1 MKNGRFRA
9 DLFHRLAVLR
19 LVTAAIK
26 QKEVD
31 ERIELDD
38 AQVLAVLD
46 KMVKQRRESL
56 EQYRAARRDDLAD
69 QEAFELE
76 LIQTYLPEPLGDA
89 ELAGL
94 ISDGR
99 VDVRLPLCGPL
110 DRLDQQPRGLRAARG
125 YEPAQGAHPHVHR
138 PAGLVERLEEGGGD
152 EDGDGSARAGSG
164 GMGGSEAGSGAI
176 GEAGSQDMIEKW

>member
-1 MKNGRFRA
+1 MSLKSRIQDDVKNAMRA
-9 DLFHRLAVLR
+9 QPRERLAVLR

-56 EQYRAARRDDLAD
+56 EQYRSAGRDDLAD

-76 LIQTYLPEPLGDA
+76 LIQTYLPEPLAEDELA
-89 ELAGL
+89 ELIRKNIEDTGASSIRDMGAVMNAL
-94 ISDGR
+94 RPQVQGR
-99 VDVRLPLCGPL
+99 ADMKAVSQAVKNQL
-110 DRLDQQPRGLRAARG
+110 
-125 YEPAQGAHPHVHR
+125 
-138 PAGLVERLEEGGGD
+138 
-152 EDGDGSARAGSG
+152 
-164 GMGGSEAGSGAI
+164 MG
-176 GEAGSQDMIEKW
+176 

>member
-1 MKNGRFRA
+1 MSLKSRIQDDVKNAMRA
-9 DLFHRLAVLR
+9 HERERLAVLR

-56 EQYRAARRDDLAD
+56 EQYRSAGRDDLAD

-76 LIQTYLPEPLGDA
+76 LIQTYLPEPLA
-89 ELAGL
+89 E
-94 ISDGR
+94 D
-99 VDVRLPLCGPL
+99 
-110 DRLDQQPRGLRAARG
+110 
-125 YEPAQGAHPHVHR
+125 E
-138 PAGLVERLEEGGGD
+138 LVELIRKNI
-152 EDGDGSARAGSG
+152 EDTGASSIRDMGAVMNALRPQVQGRADMKAVSQAVKNQL
-164 GMGGSEAGSGAI
+164 MG
-176 GEAGSQDMIEKW
+176 